1 MTTKGDGCVTQ
12 YLPWII
18 KSLRLRQSR
27 TMFPAKRMVKKYLY
41 NVHFPLC
48 SLSTCQL
55 EEWAGKPSYW
65 MTFSCDTVSF
75 SESAL
80 YLVRSATHIQQP
92 KNIILNVVVSLVFF
106 FIWSLDQPK
115 EGVEGFSTNMLLVNY
130 I

>member
-1 MTTKGDGCVTQ
+1 MTTKGNGCVTQ
-12 YLPWII
+12 YLPRII
-18 KSLRLRQSR
+18 KSLRLRQSS

-80 YLVRSATHIQQP
+80 YLVRSATHTEKP
-92 KNIILNVVVSLVFF
+92 KNIILNVTGYFY
-106 FIWSLDQPK
+106 
-115 EGVEGFSTNMLLVNY
+115 VECGSTQRGRGGLIPTEM
-130 I
+130 